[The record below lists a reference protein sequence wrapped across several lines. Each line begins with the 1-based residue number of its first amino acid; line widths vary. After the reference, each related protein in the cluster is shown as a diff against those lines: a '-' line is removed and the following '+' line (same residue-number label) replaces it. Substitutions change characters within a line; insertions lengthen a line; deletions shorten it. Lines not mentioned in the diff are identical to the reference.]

1 MIEKPEGI
9 KNGQLMDTGNTT
21 QDTRHRTQDTGHT
34 TQDTGRRQTKPKHN
48 TAHKIKKMRNTNP
61 TENWGDLVC
70 SRNSHCFD

>member
-9 KNGQLMDTGNTT
+9 KNGQLMDTGN
-21 QDTRHRTQDTGHT
+21 T